1 MERRPRIKIEMTT
14 ADKIVEIIGWLA
26 LLTVWAL
33 TITSYSDL
41 PDIIP
46 THYNGAGEIDGFGS
60 KVNILI
66 LPLIA
71 TFFFV
76 GITILNKFPHIFNY
90 PRKINKDNALRQYTY
105 MTKMN
110 RYLKLVFVIVFG
122 LLAYKTIQNTGG
134 LGSWFLPLTMGLFI
148 IPMTYFVVKSFMI
161 KS

>member
-1 MERRPRIKIEMTT
+1 MTT
-14 ADKIVEIIGWLA
+14 TDKIVEIIGWLA

-46 THYNGAGEIDGFGS
+46 THYNGAGEIDGFES

-76 GITILNKFPHIFNY
+76 GITILNKFPHI
-90 PRKINKDNALRQYTY
+90 TS
-105 MTKMN
+105 
-110 RYLKLVFVIVFG
+110 VH
-122 LLAYKTIQNTGG
+122 
-134 LGSWFLPLTMGLFI
+134 
-148 IPMTYFVVKSFMI
+148 
-161 KS
+161 